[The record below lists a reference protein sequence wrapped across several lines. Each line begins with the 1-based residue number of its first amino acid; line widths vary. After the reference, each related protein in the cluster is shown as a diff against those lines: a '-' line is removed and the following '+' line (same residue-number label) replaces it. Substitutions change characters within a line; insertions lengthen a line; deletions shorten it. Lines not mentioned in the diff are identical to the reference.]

1 MYATAGSKAE
11 IFVGSLSTPAAPE
24 TWSSQFHVPGR
35 TISNAV
41 LWAPLPYAPDNDS
54 PNKLERLVISNN
66 DETVKMY
73 NVDTSPQRNSESRIE
88 VAGDIRIGTPV
99 NHGESL
105 DIPPFLRP
113 SPSKASVSPDGRTL
127 LSVGD
132 APFIHLH
139 ALSTHTR
146 NIAFTSLHKV
156 STSTNSHPPHP
167 SYQGLFTSAFSPCSR
182 MFAVGSQDGV
192 VSVWDVRYLKD
203 RFAILRT
210 QPRRAKKFSGIQTT
224 QTELSRWGGLLGQ
237 GSGLLRHFASDD
249 IVAVLGWDD
258 EDCMGKTYGV
268 RSLKFSHDR
277 RGGRGVLVFS
287 EVSHEQI
294 IPRILILRLQCS
306 TRATFT

>member
-105 DIPPFLRP
+105 DIPPSYGPHPPKLPYPQMDERCYPWEMPHSSIFMHCRPTPATSP
-113 SPSKASVSPDGRTL
+113 SP
-127 LSVGD
+127 
-132 APFIHLH
+132 
-139 ALSTHTR
+139 
-146 NIAFTSLHKV
+146 
-156 STSTNSHPPHP
+156 
-167 SYQGLFTSAFSPCSR
+167 PCI
-182 MFAVGSQDGV
+182 
-192 VSVWDVRYLKD
+192 
-203 RFAILRT
+203 RF
-210 QPRRAKKFSGIQTT
+210 QPRLTVTHLTLHTKDYSPLPSHLAL
-224 QTELSRWGGLLGQ
+224 ECLLLG
-237 GSGLLRHFASDD
+237 RRT
-249 IVAVLGWDD
+249 VL
-258 EDCMGKTYGV
+258 
-268 RSLKFSHDR
+268 
-277 RGGRGVLVFS
+277 
-287 EVSHEQI
+287 
-294 IPRILILRLQCS
+294 
-306 TRATFT
+306 